1 MVKHRDYGL
10 VVVGKNVWIGQWLLS
25 RRKVLRASLYGN
37 IAAWGK
43 KLHRAC
49 CEVGV
54 QADLV
59 TE

>member
-1 MVKHRDYGL
+1 MVKHRDNGL

-37 IAAWGK
+37 LAAWGK
-43 KLHRAC
+43 KLRCTC

-59 TE
+59 TK